1 MLLYMFIL
9 TPILFLIFLGS
20 QILFFMDLKLY
31 KLSELANINLEE
43 NVVKEKESTNDGKV
57 VERKAGNRKGNKQQ
71 VDYLLKEMEKILNI
85 PGNKRK
91 VNLF

>member
-1 MLLYMFIL
+1 MN
-9 TPILFLIFLGS
+9 
-20 QILFFMDLKLY
+20 LKLY
-31 KLSELANINLEE
+31 KLSELAKSNLEE
-43 NVVKEKESTNDGKV
+43 RIGKDKKSTIDRKV
-57 VERKAGNRKGNKQQ
+57 MERPTGNRKGNKQQ